1 MKIFVTGVTGQ
12 LGYDVKKVLL
22 ARGHEVICPTREEL
36 DLTDMNSVF
45 VYMDEERPDAV
56 MHCAAYTSVDK
67 AQKEANLC
75 HDINAAGTRI
85 LAKNCSRL
93 SIPML
98 YVSTDYVFDGTGEEP
113 FEIDSKKG
121 PLNEYGLSKLAGEEA
136 VRTLC
141 NKYFIVRT
149 SWVFGMNGG
158 NFVKTIL
165 RIADTKDR
173 ITVVNDQTGSPTFTE
188 DLAPLLCDIIV
199 SDKYGVYHATN
210 EGFCTFCEF
219 AQKII
224 SMSGRNTKIIPITS
238 AQYNAPARRPS
249 NSRLSKQSLLD
260 AGFDLLPPWEDAL
273 GRFLKEYEK

>member
-12 LGYDVKKVLL
+12 LGYDVKKELL
-22 ARGHEVICPTREEL
+22 NRGHEVICPTREEL

-45 VYMDEERPDAV
+45 VYMDEQRPNAV
-56 MHCAAYTSVDK
+56 IHCAAYTAVDK

-75 HDINAAGTRI
+75 HDVNSSATRI
-85 LAKNCSRL
+85 LARNCSRL
-93 SIPML
+93 GIPML
-98 YVSTDYVFDGTGEEP
+98 YVSTDYVFDGSGNDP

-141 NKYFIVRT
+141 SKYFIVRT

-173 ITVVNDQTGSPTFTE
+173 ITVVHDQTGSPTFTE

-224 SMSGRNTKIIPITS
+224 ELSGRHTKIIPITT
-238 AQYNAPARRPS
+238 AQYNAPARRPL
-249 NSRLSKQSLLD
+249 NSRLSKQSLVD
-260 AGFDLLPPWEDAL
+260 AGFNLLPRWEDAL
-273 GRFLKEYEK
+273 ARFLKEYEK